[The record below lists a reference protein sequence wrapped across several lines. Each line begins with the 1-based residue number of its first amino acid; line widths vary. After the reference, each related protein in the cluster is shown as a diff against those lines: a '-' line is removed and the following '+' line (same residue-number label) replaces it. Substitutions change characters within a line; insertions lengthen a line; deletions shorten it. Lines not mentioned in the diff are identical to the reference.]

1 MDFHQCWDAGKKTP
15 LAFTVWTKKKR
26 HFSKYSLLCVT
37 KALPDNQLSA
47 VFVLIRVV
55 LVN

>member
-1 MDFHQCWDAGKKTP
+1 MDQ
-15 LAFTVWTKKKR
+15 KKKKEDI
-26 HFSKYSLLCVT
+26 FQNILFCVT

-47 VFVLIRVV
+47 MFELIRVV